1 MPSRRGKV
9 KINKESLVFL
19 VVPQLRARQIFQ
31 RLNWLR
37 TLTVY
42 RFLRRVGARLRVAQ
56 RKRVVVRTSPVAVAQ
71 VWRHGSRQTRL
82 ARILAGV
89 AAPPLDLDTGRRLG
103 TLLAAA
109 GGQRR
114 RRRPRGHAGLPW

>member
-114 RRRPRGHAGLPW
+114 